1 MKVIIF
7 MTGPQ
12 DRTLRQRQTQ
22 FRHLA
27 GISNKTKRSS
37 ALTKFPN
44 ASSGHSGFGGTRLH
58 LIIDLIRAQK
68 IKADSRT

>member
-27 GISNKTKRSS
+27 GTSNQDRGF
-37 ALTKFPN
+37 ALLQKFPTV
-44 ASSGHSGFGGTRLH
+44 SSGHPGFGGTRLH